1 MERERYHKKGITM
14 SMHRIKTPF
23 GTSLHLSWEVLGDKM
38 VQTVVWCQRATL
50 DRYQGSGEARESRLI
65 TGVAGSWLE
74 KVLVRRFS
82 DH

>member
-1 MERERYHKKGITM
+1 
-14 SMHRIKTPF
+14 
-23 GTSLHLSWEVLGDKM
+23 M
-38 VQTVVWCQRATL
+38 VRTLVWCQRATM
-50 DRYQGSGEARESRLI
+50 DWYQSSGRARESRLV